1 MKKTSP
7 AFLKEGG
14 AVTSREAVE
23 KARQCLEN
31 VTPME
36 SDCGELC
43 AAACC
48 CSLEGEETGMLL
60 FPGEEALYEGCSF
73 GRVVPAHYSLSGRP
87 ALLFVCRGTCPRQ
100 DRPLA
105 CRLFPLRIRLTRQG
119 PELGMDPR
127 SAGVCPLYPSGVSG
141 LAPAFRDSAAQA
153 ARILAADPVCRRFL
167 QELDRQLTL

>member
-1 MKKTSP
+1 MNET
-7 AFLKEGG
+7 LN
-14 AVTSREAVE
+14 AVQEAR
-23 KARQCLEN
+23 ALLEN
-31 VTPME
+31 ATPLKG
-36 SDCGELC
+36 DCGRLC
-43 AAACC
+43 RAACC
-48 CSLEGEETGMLL
+48 AGDEETGMLL

-73 GRVVPAHYSLSGRP
+73 GRVVPARYSLSGRP
-87 ALLFVCRGTCPRQ
+87 ALLFVCRGACPRQ